1 VSTNNGLV
9 TEKAHLVTELRE
21 TRDLYKTYE
30 QKCSDL
36 MKELHNVNASFQELK
51 RANISHDENMK
62 QRDDKIKGLKNELAK
77 LNDKYENLQLDH
89 GSLKVQYD
97 KEKE

>member
-1 VSTNNGLV
+1 MSTNNGLV

>member
-1 VSTNNGLV
+1 
-9 TEKAHLVTELRE
+9 
-21 TRDLYKTYE
+21 
-30 QKCSDL
+30 